1 MFAAGG
7 SCFIAVGER
16 AAIRAQP
23 STVDSRGICMEGMTM
38 RFRHWARAMGAAIVA
53 LSLALTGCTTQA
65 GDADHVLTVGYTTE
79 PDGLDP
85 STVEGAATSQMLLY
99 NVYET
104 LVRDDGQGNIV
115 GLLASDWDVSDDGR
129 TYTFHLVPEA
139 TFASGAPVDAESV
152 VATIDYIQEGQG
164 AQAPVRGTVIGQMS
178 VVEGAT
184 AVDPHTV
191 EFQLS
196 RPSNQWLY
204 NMTGPTGI
212 IYDPSGMDTLASQ
225 PAGSGPYTFVEW
237 DTGSHLSLERNPDYW
252 GEGPGVAGVE
262 FRRYGDPNA
271 MTSAMLSG
279 QLDVISNL
287 TTPESVG
294 QFDDEEQFTVLE
306 GYSNGEVV
314 LGYNHDSE
322 PLTDL
327 RVRQAITHAID
338 RQALVDSIWGG
349 QGALIG
355 SMVPPQDPWYEDLS
369 ELYPYDPDRARE
381 LLAEAGY
388 TASGPTLR
396 LRVPVLPYAT
406 SGGRYVT
413 AQLEEVGFD
422 IELEEVEWAVWLDD
436 IFANANYDMTIV
448 AHVEP
453 RDMDAFARPE
463 FYWRYDNPEYQD
475 LLTRA
480 DEGTPEEQSELLRQA
495 GRLLAEDAAGTWL
508 FLLPNIVVTTSDVSG
523 ISANVTNLAFDLTSV
538 QVDR

>member
-1 MFAAGG
+1 MGFRRMARATV
-7 SCFIAVGER
+7 AVG
-16 AAIRAQP
+16 
-23 STVDSRGICMEGMTM
+23 V
-38 RFRHWARAMGAAIVA
+38 AM
-53 LSLALTGCTTQA
+53 LLTLTACTTQP
-65 GDADHVLTVGYTTE
+65 GDDGDHTLTVGYTTE

-85 STVEGAATSQMLLY
+85 STVEGAATSFMLLY

-104 LVRDDGQGNIV
+104 LVKDDGEGNIV
-115 GLLASDWDVSDDGR
+115 GLLASDWDVSQDGR
-129 TYTFHLVPEA
+129 TYTFHLEPEA
-139 TFASGAPVDAESV
+139 VFATGDPVDADAV
-152 VATIDYIQEGQG
+152 VATIDYIQGGQG
-164 AQAPVRGTVIGQMS
+164 AQAPVRTTVVGQMS
-178 VVEGAT
+178 VVDTAT
-184 AVDPHTV
+184 AVDPQTV
-191 EFQLS
+191 EIQLS

-204 NMTGPTGI
+204 NMTGPAGI
-212 IYDPSGMDTLASQ
+212 IYDPSGMDTLATQ

-252 GEGPGVAGVE
+252 AQGPGVAGVD

-294 QFDDEEQFTVLE
+294 QFDDEELFTVLE

-314 LGYNHDSE
+314 LGYNHESE
-322 PLTDL
+322 ALTDV

-338 RQALVDSIWGG
+338 RRGLVDSIWGG

-381 LLAEAGY
+381 LRAEAGHA
-388 TASGPTLR
+388 TGPTLR

-406 SGGRYVT
+406 SGGRYVA
-413 AQLEEVGFD
+413 AQLDEAGFD
-422 IELEEVEWAVWLDD
+422 VQLEEVEWAVWLDD
-436 IFANANYDMTIV
+436 IFGQANYDLTIV
-448 AHVEP
+448 AHVEA
-453 RDMDAFARPE
+453 RDMDAFARPD

-480 DEGTPEEQSELLRQA
+480 DEGSPEEQVELLGQA
-495 GRLLAEDAAGTWL
+495 GRLLAEDAAATWL
-508 FLLPNIVVTTSDVSG
+508 FLLPNIVVTTSDVGG
-523 ISANVTNLAFDLTSV
+523 ISENVTNLAFDLTHV